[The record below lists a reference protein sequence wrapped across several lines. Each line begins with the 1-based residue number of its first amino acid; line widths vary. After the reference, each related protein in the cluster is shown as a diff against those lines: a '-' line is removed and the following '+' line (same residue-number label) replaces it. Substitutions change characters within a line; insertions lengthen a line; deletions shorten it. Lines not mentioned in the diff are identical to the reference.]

1 MIRQREENK
10 PSKAIVVIPARL
22 ESTRLPGK
30 VLADIHGNPM
40 LWHVYQR
47 VKQCSLPSD
56 VLVVTDSEEIAQH
69 VNDWGGQAMMSSPEC
84 SCGTERIASIANQ
97 LDADIVVNVQG
108 DEPLIAPDLVDELI
122 RRCRSS
128 DADMVTPVVK
138 IESAEILESN
148 TTVKV
153 VVRPDGTALYFS
165 RSPVP
170 YIRDADPKTWPLSTD
185 FWLQVGTYAFRRE
198 VLLEYMTWPEGTLEM
213 LEKIEQLRFLEAGK
227 KILTFETHHQSIAVD
242 TPDDLEKVRRIMAGM
257 GDSGGGQEIS
267 HEYLGR
273 GL

>member
-1 MIRQREENK
+1 VIRQREENK

-22 ESTRLPGK
+22 ESTRLPRK

-69 VNDWGGQAMMSSPEC
+69 VNDWGGQAMMSSPNC
-84 SCGTERIASIANQ
+84 SCGTERIASVADQ
-97 LDADIVVNVQG
+97 LDADIVVNVQA

-138 IESAEILESN
+138 IKSAEILESN

-170 YIRDADPKTWPLSTD
+170 FVRDVDPKRWIQYTD
-185 FWLQVGTYAFRRE
+185 FWLHVGTYAFRRE
-198 VLLEYMTWPEGTLEM
+198 ALLEYVKWPEGPLER
-213 LEKIEQLRFLEAGK
+213 LEKLEQLRFLEAGK
-227 KILTFETHHQSIAVD
+227 KILTFETQHQSIGVD
-242 TPDDLEKVRRIMAGM
+242 TQDDLEKVRGIMAGM
-257 GDSGGGQEIS
+257 CGGGS
-267 HEYLGR
+267 G
-273 GL
+273 